1 MMCFLQQANSLE
13 VTRHPPYLVNTQRSH
28 MTASE
33 IEVEGE
39 KVENGNF

>member
-1 MMCFLQQANSLE
+1 MLSA
-13 VTRHPPYLVNTQRSH
+13 TRKQLRADKRQPQYLVNTQRSH
-28 MTASE
+28 MTAPE